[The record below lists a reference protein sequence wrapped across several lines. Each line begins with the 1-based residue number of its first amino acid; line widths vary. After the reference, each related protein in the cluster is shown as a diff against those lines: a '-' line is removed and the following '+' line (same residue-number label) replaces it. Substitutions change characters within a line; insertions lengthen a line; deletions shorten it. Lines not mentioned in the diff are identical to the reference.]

1 MRLLHRA
8 ERKHE
13 PERDA
18 ALVLRFERAA
28 DIPERPILFGEDFRE
43 AAHEDD
49 VQRRRLTGEG
59 FRHDGG
65 GAGVCFHRLRQ
76 WTLLYRGLYMG
87 LFLYTI
93 GILYQSDA
101 KVAAFLAGP
110 GRLRQSRDRAR

>member
-1 MRLLHRA
+1 LRLLRRA

-13 PERDA
+13 PKRDA
-18 ALVLRFERAA
+18 ALVLRFEGTA
-28 DIPERPILFGEDFRE
+28 DVAERPVLVGKDVRETAHEYDVERGRLAGEDFRE
-43 AAHEDD
+43 DASGM
-49 VQRRRLTGEG
+49 RLS
-59 FRHDGG
+59 FD
-65 GAGVCFHRLRQ
+65 RLRQ